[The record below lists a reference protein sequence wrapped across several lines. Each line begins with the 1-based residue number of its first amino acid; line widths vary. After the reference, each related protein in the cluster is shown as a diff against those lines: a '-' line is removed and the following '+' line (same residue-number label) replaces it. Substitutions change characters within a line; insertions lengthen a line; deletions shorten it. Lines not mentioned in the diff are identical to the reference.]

1 MNIHSLTIPLDTA
14 TDQVARLQN
23 LQQVFAEICNVLA
36 PVVRDTKCWNRVAL
50 HHMMYR
56 PLREQFP
63 QVGSQMVCNAIYSVS
78 RTSRVVYQAPQSP
91 FNIQRLADKPLPLL
105 RFLPS
110 SPVYFDRHTLS
121 IKKGALSMYTLDG
134 RMRFDLNLSED
145 DLMRFKLWKLHEVT
159 LISTNER
166 FTLNFS
172 FVDSVSKT
180 SNEALERE
188 VSEALGSILPE
199 YILIDEDSQH
209 SNKTFSAVVSPSS
222 LLSQLNASV
231 VAEPLQTTTIARPSQ
246 DAALHLE
253 LELMPN
259 GFAKSVHA
267 MPHGLTLS
275 TKSSQ
280 VKLNIKTFSSPP
292 SSKQASSNSSDTG
305 EQPAPNSTGVNS

>member
-1 MNIHSLTIPLDTA
+1 MNIHSLTIPLNTA
-14 TDQVARLQN
+14 VDQVVRLQN

-36 PVVRDTKCWNRVAL
+36 PVVKDTKCWNRVAL

-78 RTSRVVYQAPQSP
+78 RTSRVVYQSPQSP
-91 FNIQRLADKPLPLL
+91 FNVQRLADKPLPLL
-105 RFLPS
+105 RFMPS

-121 IKKGALSMYTLDG
+121 IKRGSLSMYTLDG

-145 DLMRFKLWKLHEVT
+145 DLMRFKSWKLHEVI
-159 LISTNER
+159 LSSTNER

-172 FVDSVSKT
+172 FVDSMSKT
-180 SNEALERE
+180 SNEALERQ

-199 YILIDEDSQH
+199 YILIDEDALH
-209 SNKTFSAVVSPSS
+209 SIKASSAMVSPST
-222 LLSQLNASV
+222 LQPQLSASV
-231 VAEPLQTTTIARPSQ
+231 VAEPLQTTTIAKPSR
-246 DAALHLE
+246 DPGLHLE
-253 LELMPN
+253 LALMPN

-275 TKSSQ
+275 TQNSQ

>member
-1 MNIHSLTIPLDTA
+1 MNIHSLTIPLNTA
-14 TDQVARLQN
+14 ADQVVRLQN

-36 PVVRDTKCWNRVAL
+36 PVVKDTKCWNRVAL

-78 RTSRVVYQAPQSP
+78 RTSRVVYQSPQSP
-91 FNIQRLADKPLPLL
+91 FNVQRLAEKPLPLL
-105 RFLPS
+105 RFMPS

-121 IKKGALSMYTLDG
+121 IKQGSLSMYTLDG

-145 DLMRFKLWKLHEVT
+145 DLMRFKSWKLHEVI
-159 LISTNER
+159 LSSTNER

-172 FVDSVSKT
+172 FVDSMSKT
-180 SNEALERE
+180 SNEALERQ

-199 YILIDEDSQH
+199 YILIDEDALH
-209 SNKTFSAVVSPSS
+209 SNKASSAMVSPST
-222 LLSQLNASV
+222 LQPQLSASV
-231 VAEPLQTTTIARPSQ
+231 IAEPLKTTTIAKPSQ
-246 DAALHLE
+246 DPDLHLE
-253 LELMPN
+253 LALMPN

-275 TKSSQ
+275 TQSSQ